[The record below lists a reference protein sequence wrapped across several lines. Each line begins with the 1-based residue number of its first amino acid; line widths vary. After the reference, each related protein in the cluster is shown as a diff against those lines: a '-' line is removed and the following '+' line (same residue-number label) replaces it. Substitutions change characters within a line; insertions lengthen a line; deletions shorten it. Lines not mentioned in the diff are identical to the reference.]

1 MCFMND
7 ERCGVHETYKIPW
20 WIRIIGVF
28 GKTNSVV
35 DLLQMYHGFLWCG
48 TMILSFSRDVEA
60 TCITSREK
68 EGMLV
73 WKL

>member
-1 MCFMND
+1 MVDKYN
-7 ERCGVHETYKIPW
+7 R
-20 WIRIIGVF
+20 R
-28 GKTNSVV
+28 VV
-35 DLLQMYHGFLWCG
+35 ENKFRGTFASNVPLFLLCG

-73 WKL
+73 GKT

>member
-1 MCFMND
+1 M
-7 ERCGVHETYKIPW
+7 HETYKISW
-20 WIRIIGVF
+20 WISVIGVF

-35 DLLQMYHGFLWCG
+35 DLLQMYHGFFVVRNND
-48 TMILSFSRDVEA
+48 SFFRDVEA

-73 WKL
+73 GKS